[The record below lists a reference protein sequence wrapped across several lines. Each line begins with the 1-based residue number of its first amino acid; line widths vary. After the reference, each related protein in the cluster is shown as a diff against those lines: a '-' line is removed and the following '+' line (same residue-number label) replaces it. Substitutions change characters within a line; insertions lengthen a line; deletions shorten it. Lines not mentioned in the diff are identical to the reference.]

1 MATKGSHACF
11 MLRDVM
17 TVALWGATT
26 LERSLMPRYERP
38 TSDSKCLDELNE
50 TAREKKRRQPC
61 RAAPFFVDKTYCK
74 TSMTPSALML
84 T

>member
-1 MATKGSHACF
+1 
-11 MLRDVM
+11 
-17 TVALWGATT
+17 
-26 LERSLMPRYERP
+26 MPRYERP
-38 TSDSKCLDELNE
+38 TYDSKCLDELNE